1 MLAKLATSR
10 FARLNLVTVVL
21 LLAVGFIWIYPFFWV
36 LFASFKS
43 QREMFT
49 AGAQLWPNVWEFSN
63 YARAWIKANFD
74 IYFFNSLLYSVTST
88 GVEVVKSA
96 LCGYALA
103 RYQFPGRD
111 LIYKVILGTLFIP
124 IASII
129 LPQFLLIQKLG
140 LLNTKAGVI
149 LALSGG
155 AGALYVLLYTNF
167 FATIPGEIFD
177 AARVDGANFL
187 QTFQL
192 VWPLA
197 RPVTATVIIFHFLS
211 TWNEF
216 NIPLIFTFSKPEL
229 RNLAV
234 GMYAFQ
240 GENSFDWTGFAA
252 GTVISII
259 PVLIVFLLFQNYFVR
274 GLAGAVKE

>member
-1 MLAKLATSR
+1 MSKNR
-10 FARLNLVTVVL
+10 FVVANILVVGIL
-21 LLAVGFIWIYPFFWV
+21 LVVGFIWIYPFFWV
-36 LFASFKS
+36 LFASLKT

-49 AGAQLWPNVWEFSN
+49 AGAQLWPDVWEFSN
-63 YARAWIKANFD
+63 YVRAWVKANFN
-74 IYFFNSLLYSVTST
+74 IYFMNSVLYSVAST

-96 LCGYALA
+96 LCGYVLA

-111 LIYKVILGTLFIP
+111 LLYKIILATLFIP
-124 IASII
+124 IASVI
-129 LPQFLLIQKLG
+129 LPQFMLIQELG
-140 LLNTKAGVI
+140 LLNTRAGVI

-167 FATIPGEIFD
+167 FAAIPKEIFD
-177 AARVDGANFL
+177 AARVDRANL
-187 QTFQL
+187 WQTFQL

-197 RPVTATVIIFHFLS
+197 RPVTATVVIFQFLS

-234 GMYAFQ
+234 GMFAFQ
-240 GENSFDWTGFAA
+240 GEHSFDWTGFAA

-259 PVLIVFLLFQNYFVR
+259 PVLIIFLLFQNYFVR

>member
-1 MLAKLATSR
+1 MSKNR
-10 FARLNLVTVVL
+10 FALANIMVVGIL
-21 LLAVGFIWIYPFFWV
+21 LIVGFIWIYPFFWV
-36 LFASFKS
+36 LFASFKT

-49 AGAQLWPNVWEFSN
+49 AGAQLWPDIWEFSN
-63 YARAWIKANFD
+63 YVRAWVKANFN
-74 IYFFNSLLYSVTST
+74 IYFMNSVLYSVAST

-96 LCGYALA
+96 LCGYVLA

-111 LIYKVILGTLFIP
+111 ILYKIILATLFIP
-124 IASII
+124 IASVI
-129 LPQFLLIQKLG
+129 LPQFMLIQELG
-140 LLNTKAGVI
+140 LLNTRTGVI

-167 FATIPGEIFD
+167 FAAIPKEIFD
-177 AARVDGANFL
+177 AARVDGASFW

-192 VWPLA
+192 AWPLA
-197 RPVTATVIIFHFLS
+197 RPVTATVIIFHFLH

-234 GMYAFQ
+234 GMFAFQ
-240 GENSFDWTGFAA
+240 GEYSFDWTGFAA